1 VIYEGVAAGL
11 VVLLILG
18 ARVLRLTSR
27 LDRLHI
33 RTDAAWAAL
42 DAALARRALLARLAS
57 PKLNEATAQAEK
69 AEKVDREAAEN
80 EVSRLLGELDREA
93 LPAEIATELADA
105 EHRLVLA
112 RRVHND
118 AVRDTLSLRRK
129 RSVRWLRL
137 AGTAPLPSYF
147 EIAEPMAPESG
158 EQAMV
163 PRASARILLV
173 DDRKRVLLFR
183 GGNPPPNNTEQWWF
197 TPGGGIEKG
206 EALRE
211 AAVRELAEE
220 TGIRCAEE
228 DLTGPVW
235 LRRVTFCFDN
245 RWFLGEE
252 WFFLLRA
259 NADAIDTSGFTQ
271 LENDTV
277 TGHRWWTTRELADS
291 DELIYPP
298 LIGPLLDDLLA
309 TEWDGTVRPVR

>member
-1 VIYEGVAAGL
+1 MIIEALAAGL
-11 VVLLILG
+11 ALLLVLS
-18 ARVLRLTSR
+18 ARTMRLVSR

-42 DAALARRALLARLAS
+42 DAALARRALLARLGS
-57 PKLNEATAQAEK
+57 PKLQAATEAAEQA
-69 AEKVDREAAEN
+69 ARSDREAAEN
-80 EVSRLLGELDREA
+80 EVSRLLGELDRTT

-118 AVRDTLSLRRK
+118 AVRDTLALRRK

-137 AGTAPLPSYF
+137 AGTASLPSYF

-158 EQAMV
+158 EPAKV

-173 DDRKRVLLFR
+173 DDRRRILLFR

-197 TPGGGIEKG
+197 TPGGGVEQG

-220 TGIRCAEE
+220 TGIRCAEP

-235 LRRVTFCFDN
+235 LRRVTFCFDG

-252 WFFLLRA
+252 WFFLLRTTT
-259 NADAIDTSGFTQ
+259 DTIDTSGFTK

-277 TGHRWWTTRELADS
+277 TGHRWWTMPELAAAD
-291 DELIYPP
+291 DLVYPP
-298 LIGPLLDDLLA
+298 LLGPLLDDLL
-309 TEWDGTVRPVR
+309 TGEWDGTVRPVR

>member
-1 VIYEGVAAGL
+1 VIIEALAAGL
-11 VVLLILG
+11 ALVLVLV
-18 ARVLRLTSR
+18 ARTMRLVSR

-42 DAALARRALLARLAS
+42 DAALARRALLARLAG
-57 PKLNEATAQAEK
+57 PKLQGATEAAEK
-69 AEKVDREAAEN
+69 TPRADREAAEN
-80 EVSRLLGELDREA
+80 EVSRLLGELDRTT

-118 AVRDTLSLRRK
+118 AVRDTLALRRK

-137 AGTAPLPSYF
+137 AGTAPLPTYF
-147 EIAEPMAPESG
+147 EIAEPVAPESG
-158 EQAMV
+158 EQALV

-173 DDRKRVLLFR
+173 DDRNRVLLFR
-183 GGNPPPNNTEQWWF
+183 GGNPPLNNTEQWWF
-197 TPGGGIEKG
+197 TPGGGIEQG

-211 AAVRELAEE
+211 AAVRELFEE
-220 TGIRCAEE
+220 TGIHCAEH

-235 LRRVTFCFDN
+235 LRRVTFCFDS

-252 WFFLLRA
+252 WFFLLRT
-259 NADAIDTSGFTQ
+259 NTDAIDTSGFTK

-277 TGHRWWTTRELADS
+277 TGHRWWTTGELADS
-291 DELIYPP
+291 HELIYPP
-298 LIGPLLDDLLA
+298 LLGPLLDDLLA

>member
-1 VIYEGVAAGL
+1 VIFEGVAAGL
-11 VVLLILG
+11 VVVLILV

-57 PKLNEATAQAEK
+57 PKAQEATEQAER
-69 AEKVDREAAEN
+69 ASRGEREAAEN
-80 EVSRLLGELDREA
+80 EVSRLLGELDRTA

-147 EIAEPMAPESG
+147 EIAEPVAPESG
-158 EQAMV
+158 EQALV

-173 DDRKRVLLFR
+173 DDRERVLLFR
-183 GGNPPPNNTEQWWF
+183 GGNPPPNNTVQWWF

-206 EALRE
+206 EALTE

-220 TGIRCAEE
+220 TGIRCGEA

-235 LRRVTFCFDN
+235 LRRVTFCFDG
-245 RWFLGEE
+245 RWHLGEE
-252 WFFLLRA
+252 WFFLLRTK
-259 NADAIDTSGFTQ
+259 ADAIDTSGFTQ

-298 LIGPLLDDLLA
+298 LLGPLLDDLLA
-309 TEWDGTVRPVR
+309 TQWDGTVRPVR

>member
-1 VIYEGVAAGL
+1 MIFEGVAVGL
-11 VVLLILG
+11 AALLVLVT
-18 ARVLRLTSR
+18 RTVRLVNR

-42 DAALARRALLARLAS
+42 DAALARRALLARLAG
-57 PKLNEATAQAEK
+57 PKLHTATEAAEK
-69 AEKVDREAAEN
+69 APRADREAAEN
-80 EVSRLLGELDREA
+80 EVSRLLGELDRTA

-118 AVRDTLSLRRK
+118 AVRDTLALRRK

-183 GGNPPPNNTEQWWF
+183 GGNPPPNDTEQWWF
-197 TPGGGIEKG
+197 TPGGGIEPG

-220 TGIRCAEE
+220 TGIRCAQD

-235 LRRVTFCFDN
+235 LRRVTFCFDG

-252 WFFLLRA
+252 WFFLLHTTTRA
-259 NADAIDTSGFTQ
+259 INTSGFTQ

-277 TGHRWWTTRELADS
+277 TGHRWWTTEELAGTP
-291 DELIYPP
+291 ELVYPP

-309 TEWDGTVRPVR
+309 ADWDGTVRPVR

>member
-1 VIYEGVAAGL
+1 MIEALVAGV
-11 VVLLILG
+11 VVLLAL
-18 ARVLRLTSR
+18 AVRTLRLTSR

-57 PKLNEATAQAEK
+57 PKAQAATEA
-69 AEKVDREAAEN
+69 AERAPRAEREAAEN
-80 EVSRLLGELDREA
+80 EVSRLLGELDRAA
-93 LPAEIATELADA
+93 LPEEIGTELADA

-118 AVRDTLSLRRK
+118 AVRDTLALRRK

-147 EIAEPMAPESG
+147 EIAEPVAPESG
-158 EQAMV
+158 EQALV

-173 DDRKRVLLFR
+173 DDRGRVLLFR

-197 TPGGGIEKG
+197 TPGGGVEPGEK
-206 EALRE
+206 LRE

-220 TGIRCAEE
+220 TGIRCAQE

-235 LRRVTFCFDN
+235 LRRVTFRFDS

-252 WFFLLRA
+252 WFFLLRTSA
-259 NADAIDTSGFTQ
+259 ETIDTSGFTE
-271 LENDTV
+271 LENDIM
-277 TGHRWWTTRELADS
+277 TGHRWWTTAELADTG
-291 DELIYPP
+291 ELVYPP

-309 TEWDGTVRPVR
+309 TQWDGTVRPVR

>member
-1 VIYEGVAAGL
+1 MIFEGVAAGL
-11 VVLLILG
+11 AVVLVLV
-18 ARVLRLTSR
+18 ARTVRLTSR

-57 PKLNEATAQAEK
+57 PKAQAATEAAEGASK
-69 AEKVDREAAEN
+69 ADREEAEN
-80 EVSRLLGELDREA
+80 EVSRRLGELDRTA

-129 RSVRWLRL
+129 RSVRWLGL

-147 EIAEPMAPESG
+147 EIAEPVAPESG

-173 DDRKRVLLFR
+173 DDGKRVLLFR

-197 TPGGGIEKG
+197 TPGGGVENG
-206 EALRE
+206 EVLRE

-220 TGIRCAEE
+220 TGIRCSQEE
-228 DLTGPVW
+228 LTGPVW
-235 LRRVTFCFDN
+235 LRRVTFCFDG
-245 RWFLGEE
+245 RWHLGEE

-259 NADAIDTSGFTQ
+259 NADAIDTSGFTE

-277 TGHRWWTTRELADS
+277 TGHRWWTTPELADS

-298 LIGPLLDDLLA
+298 QLGPLLDDLLA
-309 TEWDGTVRPVR
+309 TQWDGTVRPVR

>member
-1 VIYEGVAAGL
+1 MIFEGAGL
-11 VVLLILG
+11 LLAAVLV
-18 ARVLRLTSR
+18 ARTVGLTSR

-57 PKLNEATAQAEK
+57 PKLQHATEEAERARRA
-69 AEKVDREAAEN
+69 DREAAEN
-80 EVSRLLGELDREA
+80 EVSRLLGELDRTA

-118 AVRDTLSLRRK
+118 AVRATLALRRK

-137 AGTAPLPSYF
+137 AGRAPLPSYF
-147 EIAEPMAPESG
+147 EIAEPVAPESG
-158 EQAMV
+158 EQALV

-173 DDRKRVLLFR
+173 DDRGRVLLFR

-206 EALRE
+206 EALRA
-211 AAVRELAEE
+211 AAVRELLEE
-220 TGIRCAEE
+220 TGIRCGED

-235 LRRVTFCFDN
+235 LRRVTFCFDG

-252 WFFLLRA
+252 WFFLAHTTA
-259 NADAIDTSGFTQ
+259 NAIDTSGFTQ

-277 TGHRWWTTRELADS
+277 TGHRWWTTGELAGS
-291 DELIYPP
+291 DELIYPAQ
-298 LIGPLLDDLLA
+298 LGPLLDELLA
-309 TEWDGTVRPVR
+309 APWDGTVRPVR